1 MRGIA
6 HLFLLQHQLDSALCY
21 FQKAYYC
28 ALATQDLSMF
38 PLLYNDFLTVYLVI
52 YDSIQKLSDRQK
64 LDALMDSH
72 HLEEHKRMV
81 PQQEQTVRKAF
92 IDVMANLEKCCSVLT
107 NDDHFLLPFPTI
119 RA

>member
-1 MRGIA
+1 MTFR
-6 HLFLLQHQLDSALCY
+6 LFIWLFMIL
-21 FQKAYYC
+21 FK
-28 ALATQDLSMF
+28 
-38 PLLYNDFLTVYLVI
+38 
-52 YDSIQKLSDRQK
+52 KLSDRQK